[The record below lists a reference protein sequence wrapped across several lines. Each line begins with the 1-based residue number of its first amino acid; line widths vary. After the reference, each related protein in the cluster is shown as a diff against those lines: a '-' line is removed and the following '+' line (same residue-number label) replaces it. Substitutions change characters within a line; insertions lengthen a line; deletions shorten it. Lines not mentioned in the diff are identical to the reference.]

1 MRTEL
6 SEALSLL
13 SSQQQDMHPGLG
25 AILSGE
31 KQSPAHALLS
41 VAFPNLDTYYE
52 SIAYE

>member
-13 SSQQQDMHPGLG
+13 FSQPQDMHPGPG

-41 VAFPNLDTYYE
+41 VGFPNLDTYYE
-52 SIAYE
+52 SIAHE